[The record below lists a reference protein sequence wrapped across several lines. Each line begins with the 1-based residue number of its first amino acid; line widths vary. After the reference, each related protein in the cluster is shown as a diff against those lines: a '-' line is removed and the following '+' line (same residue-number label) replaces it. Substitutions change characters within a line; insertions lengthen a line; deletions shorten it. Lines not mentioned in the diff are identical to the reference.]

1 MNYKKILAVSL
12 AGAMAFGNSMFAMA
26 ADKEAGA
33 SGSGEVQY
41 VTKGDVFDVVLPTVA
56 DDATTFNYLLDPDG
70 LIEATGGDRYQNK
83 VFDKDKNVYFL
94 RSEQVDGQIDDGNGS
109 NTTGKVD
116 YTDTSDEIEVVN
128 KSTQAV
134 NLTLK
139 VKVEDIDGIKM
150 ATSTTFGTESPEL
163 YLAVKGKLTDDAS
176 ATDTAISTESK
187 EIPISIPADDAAYE
201 IVWNATDKQYEKA
214 LTTEAKENDY
224 AGFKSYTF
232 QLTGSCNTH
241 AGWAA
246 LKDKAPK
253 VDLIWSVKD
262 FTVTGPQISL
272 NAQGLI
278 TVTNLTADKNYESIT
293 VTVAG
298 EEFNIAAA
306 DTTWFADNWSAET
319 GGEFTVQMGSG
330 WFAHIA
336 ANGQKA
342 KVKLNYT
349 GGSVESAEV
358 DFSASAEN

>member
-1 MNYKKILAVSL
+1 M
-12 AGAMAFGNSMFAMA
+12 
-26 ADKEAGA
+26 
-33 SGSGEVQY
+33 
-41 VTKGDVFDVVLPTVA
+41 
-56 DDATTFNYLLDPDG
+56 
-70 LIEATGGDRYQNK
+70 
-83 VFDKDKNVYFL
+83 
-94 RSEQVDGQIDDGNGS
+94 
-109 NTTGKVD
+109 
-116 YTDTSDEIEVVN
+116 
-128 KSTQAV
+128 
-134 NLTLK
+134 
-139 VKVEDIDGIKM
+139 
-150 ATSTTFGTESPEL
+150 
-163 YLAVKGKLTDDAS
+163 
-176 ATDTAISTESK
+176 
-187 EIPISIPADDAAYE
+187 
-201 IVWNATDKQYEKA
+201 
-214 LTTEAKENDY
+214 
-224 AGFKSYTF
+224 
-232 QLTGSCNTH
+232 
-241 AGWAA
+241 
-246 LKDKAPK
+246 KDKAPK